1 MVQAL
6 LQPHGHA
13 PNDGGGSPTRLA
25 WLHMTSN
32 VWRASDIPRMLR
44 RRFADFLRLH
54 SGLWYAIFAIRSS
67 SRRCGAC
74 RR

>member
-1 MVQAL
+1 MVHAL

-13 PNDGGGSPTRLA
+13 PNEGGSSPARLA

-44 RRFADFLRLH
+44 RRFADFLRLR
-54 SGLWYAIFAIRSS
+54 SGLWYMRSNRS
-67 SRRCGAC
+67 ELRRCGAC